1 MFRSIFIKTLH
12 ERRKGIAFWS
22 LGLFAFALFVGLL
35 YPSIDEVEGFETLV
49 NDMPDMYQA
58 LIGEIDDIT
67 SPSGF
72 LGAEL
77 YGLMLPLGLSILA
90 ISFGASAIARE
101 EETGTIEL
109 LLATPTSRMRIIGE
123 KVAALVAILI
133 VTATATW
140 AGVALSTALV
150 EFNVNLWDVWWAS
163 LIVAGL
169 ALCFGLLALAVTAWG
184 GKRGL
189 AVGVMAAV
197 FAISY
202 FGNTLAV
209 MVEAIESL
217 RYGSLLYYYDGQGV
231 VAGDI
236 ELRNLAILAATATL
250 GLLLS
255 IVGYKRRD
263 IGT

>member
-1 MFRSIFIKTLH
+1 MFRSIFVKTLH

-22 LGLFAFALFVGLL
+22 LGLFTFALLVGLL
-35 YPSIDEVEGFETLV
+35 YPSIDEVEGFEALV
-49 NDMPDMYQA
+49 DDMPDIYQA

-77 YGLMLPLGLSILA
+77 YSLMLPLGLSILA
-90 ISFGASAIARE
+90 ISFGASAVARE

-109 LLATPTSRMRIIGE
+109 LLATSTSRTRIIAE
-123 KVAALVAILI
+123 KVFALVVILM
-133 VTATATW
+133 VVAAATW
-140 AGVALSTALV
+140 AGVALSTVLV
-150 EFNVNLWDVWWAS
+150 EFNVNLWDAWWAS

-189 AVGVMAAV
+189 AIGVLSAV

-209 MVEAIESL
+209 MVEAIESM
-217 RYGSLLYYYDGQGV
+217 RYASLLYYYDGPGV

-236 ELRNLAILAATATL
+236 ELRNLAVLAATATF

-255 IVGYKRRD
+255 IVGFRRRD